1 MELLL
6 FHNLQN
12 VKKWKNIKRV
22 KYVNKW
28 KKFDI
33 FYAEQI
39 TEMRVLV
46 CLQVKLQ
53 YFSRKETA
61 LMYSLYAVKLQK
73 KASKECECSC
83 KIYIKNG
90 KRWACSL

>member
-1 MELLL
+1 MGLLL

-33 FYAEQI
+33 FCA
-39 TEMRVLV
+39 
-46 CLQVKLQ
+46 K
-53 YFSRKETA
+53 
-61 LMYSLYAVKLQK
+61 
-73 KASKECECSC
+73 
-83 KIYIKNG
+83 
-90 KRWACSL
+90 